1 MTPEEKL
8 AALKILL
15 QPFIQANE
23 PVAYVTQCCGN
34 LFVGVN
40 KPGPCKTCL
49 KVIPTYMLSLLQE
62 PSETYLNAALDT
74 K

>member
-1 MTPEEKL
+1 MKPEEKQ
-8 AALKILL
+8 AALKLLL

-34 LFVGVN
+34 LFVGVL

-49 KVIPTYMLSLLQE
+49 KVLPTYSLSLLQE
-62 PSETYLNAALDT
+62 PSETHLNAALDT

>member
-1 MTPEEKL
+1 MTPEDKK
-8 AALKILL
+8 AALKRLL
-15 QPFIQANE
+15 RPFIQANE

-34 LFVGVN
+34 LFVGVL
-40 KPGPCKTCL
+40 KPGPCKICL
-49 KVIPTYMLSLLQE
+49 KVSPTYMLSLLQE